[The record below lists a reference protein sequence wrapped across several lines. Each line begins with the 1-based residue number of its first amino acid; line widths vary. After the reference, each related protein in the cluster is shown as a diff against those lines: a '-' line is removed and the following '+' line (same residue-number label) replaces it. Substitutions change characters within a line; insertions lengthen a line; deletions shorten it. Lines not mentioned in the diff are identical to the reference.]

1 MNTDGTN
8 LDGMN
13 VDAEKSGGGITLNRR
28 QVLQRVAYLMGGAV
42 SAPAVLGLLNGC
54 APKQDTSWQP
64 VVFTKEQ
71 GALVAVIAETIIPRT
86 DTPGA
91 KDVGVPAFID
101 TMLKD
106 VYTQE
111 DRDRYLT
118 GLKAFDDAA
127 RTAHG
132 KSFVD
137 LNKSQ
142 QTELVRKFHDEA
154 VAVELAYDPRP
165 KTLRRPFILMTKELT
180 LLGFFCSE
188 PGATQVLQYAAV
200 PGAFQACVPLAQA
213 GNGKAWAQ
221 EAMGRF

>member
-1 MNTDGTN
+1 MNTN
-8 LDGMN
+8 LDG
-13 VDAEKSGGGITLNRR
+13 SGVTMNRR
-28 QVLQRVAYLMGGAV
+28 QILKRVAYLMGGAV

-54 APKQDTSWQP
+54 SPKQPEASWQP
-64 VVFTKEQ
+64 LFLTKEQ
-71 GALVAVIAETIIPRT
+71 GALVAGIAEIIIPRT
-86 DTPGA
+86 NTPGA
-91 KDVGVPAFID
+91 IDVGVPAFID

-111 DRDRYLT
+111 DRERYLA

-127 RTAHG
+127 RTAHD
-132 KSFVD
+132 KAFVD

-142 QTELVRKFHDEA
+142 QTELLKKVHDEA

-188 PGATQVLQYAAV
+188 PGATQVLQYVAV
-200 PGAFQACVPLAQA
+200 PGSYQACVPLAQA

-221 EAMGRF
+221 EVMGRF